1 VRSYRYQ
8 WPADLAT
15 SCAFEMETLILGWYV
30 LVETGSVLML
40 TLFGALQF
48 AGTLVAPLFGV
59 MGDRLGHRNVL
70 CGMRAVYAALAAT
83 LMTLAFAG
91 VLSPLWVLVVT
102 GLMGLVRPSDL
113 GVRAAL
119 VADNVPAD
127 QLMAAISI
135 SRTTSDTARV
145 GGALAGAG
153 IFAAFGVG
161 PAYVAVTTLYVLGML
176 LTLAIG
182 RTASLLSPSDTA
194 QIVTPRPSAWRDM
207 WEGIAYVWST
217 PQLLA
222 AMLLACLVNLT
233 AFPLSGGL
241 LPYVA
246 KEIHHLDQTGLGFL
260 VASFASGALVG
271 SLAVSMR
278 REPRPGRTMIVSG
291 IVWYALLVVF
301 AQMRQPYGAALA
313 LMLAGFAQSVCM
325 VTLAVLALRITEVR
339 FRGRVMGVRMLV
351 IYSLP
356 FGLFA
361 AGALI
366 GRIGFTAT
374 ATLYAVVGLLLTL
387 AIAVRWRRALWYAD
401 AGPDQR

>member
-1 VRSYRYQ
+1 
-8 WPADLAT
+8 
-15 SCAFEMETLILGWYV
+15 
-30 LVETGSVLML
+30 
-40 TLFGALQF
+40 
-48 AGTLVAPLFGV
+48 
-59 MGDRLGHRNVL
+59 
-70 CGMRAVYAALAAT
+70 
-83 LMTLAFAG
+83 
-91 VLSPLWVLVVT
+91 
-102 GLMGLVRPSDL
+102 
-113 GVRAAL
+113 
-119 VADNVPAD
+119 
-127 QLMAAISI
+127 
-135 SRTTSDTARV
+135 
-145 GGALAGAG
+145 
-153 IFAAFGVG
+153 
-161 PAYVAVTTLYVLGML
+161 
-176 LTLAIG
+176 
-182 RTASLLSPSDTA
+182 
-194 QIVTPRPSAWRDM
+194 M